1 MMMIAAVGLSG
12 VVMSGSPVAQDHLI
26 GMNGLISGRL
36 RMRYKR
42 FFADI
47 ELDTGEI
54 ITAHV
59 PNPGKM
65 LGLLAPGTPA
75 LLTHLDDP
83 KKKLSHRLEALQ
95 ARGIWVGVN
104 TQWPNRVVM
113 KAAAGGI
120 IPALTGYTV
129 LTPEVKYGTNSR
141 IDILAAGHPSRP
153 NAYVEVKNVHFS
165 RHEGLAEFPDCVTE
179 RGAKHLYELID
190 RVRHGFRAIVVFC
203 VQRHDVERFDIARDC
218 DPGFGRAY
226 DEARAAGVE
235 FMALS
240 FEFSGGGLRY
250 AKALQLA

>member
-1 MMMIAAVGLSG
+1 MAQDQLIE
-12 VVMSGSPVAQDHLI
+12 MSGLI
-26 GMNGLISGRL
+26 EGRL

-75 LLTHLDDP
+75 LLTALNDP
-83 KKKLSHRLEALQ
+83 KKKLQYRLEALMQ
-95 ARGIWVGVN
+95 NGVWVGVN

-113 KAAAGGI
+113 KAAADGL
-120 IPALTGYTV
+120 IPALHGYTV
-129 LTPEVKYGTNSR
+129 LTPEVKYGKASR
-141 IDILAAGHPSRP
+141 IDILASGHPVQP

-165 RHEGLAEFPDCVTE
+165 RDDGLAEFPDCVTE

-190 RVRHGFRAIVVFC
+190 MVHDGFRAVVVFC
-203 VQRHDVERFDIARDC
+203 VQRHDVHRFDIARDC

-226 DEARAAGVE
+226 DAARAAGVA
-235 FMALS
+235 FIALS
-240 FEFSGGGLRY
+240 FEFSGNGLRY
-250 AKALQLA
+250 ATALTLA